1 MLETLKE
8 LCLLSGVSGRETSL
22 REYII
27 GRIKPY
33 AEIKVDALG
42 NIIAFVKGKNRPQKT
57 VMVDAHMDEVGFII
71 TAVRPDGTLK
81 FENVGG
87 IDVSVLLARRVVIGD
102 DVTGVISMKPVH
114 MLSGDEKKKY
124 PKNDSLYIDI
134 GAKSKE
140 QALQLV
146 SPGDVAVF
154 DVDFEIS
161 GDMVLSKALD
171 DRAGCAA
178 LIDIIE
184 KGVEYDFYAT
194 FTVQEEVG
202 LRGARTAAF
211 AVEPDYCI
219 VLESTTA
226 ADIAGV
232 SDDKKVCSV
241 GKGAAV
247 SFMDSSTLYDKTL
260 FDKTL
265 MVAKEKNIPA
275 QVKCYV
281 SGGNNAG
288 AIHLSK
294 GGVKTI
300 TLSVPCRYIH
310 SPSSVAS
317 VDDVKAVRDLG
328 EAMLNTFASGS
339 MEE

>member
-1 MLETLKE
+1 MFETLKE
-8 LCLLSGVSGRETSL
+8 LCLHSGVSGREAGL

-27 GRIKPY
+27 GRIKPH

-57 VMVDAHMDEVGFII
+57 VMIDAHMDEVGFII

-102 DVTGVISMKPVH
+102 GVTGVISMKPVH

-161 GDMVLSKALD
+161 GGMVLSKALD

-241 GKGAAV
+241 GKGATV

-265 MVAKEKNIPA
+265 TVAKEKNIPA

-288 AIHLSK
+288 VIHLSK